1 MKDDLNKPK
10 DEITLV
16 APNGAELNTKFH
28 PHDTVAKTLE
38 HAVKEFAKEGH
49 IDSSVQY
56 LLVLGDQALENSL
69 TLEQAGVNAGDRLK
83 IRSKAIP
90 GDGNASRIK

>member
-1 MKDDLNKPK
+1 MEDQKHEK

-16 APNGAELNTKFH
+16 APNGAELMTKYR
-28 PHDTVAKTLE
+28 PHDTVTKTLD
-38 HAVKEFAKEGH
+38 HAVKEFKKDGN
-49 IDSSVQY
+49 IDESVQY

-69 TLEQAGVNAGDRLK
+69 TLEQAGVKAGDRLK

-90 GDGNASRIK
+90 GDGHASGA